1 MLDDAVIVSACRTPI
16 GRFQGALSALRAP
29 ELGAIAVRE
38 ALARA
43 GVAPDEVDQV
53 ALGNVLTAGVGQ
65 NPARQASMLA
75 GVPPEVPAFG
85 VNEVC
90 GSGLKAVALAAQAIR
105 CGDAKIAVAGGQESM
120 SNAPYLLPKARGGFR
135 LGDQAAVDSL
145 IHDGLLDA
153 YHGVHMGETGEIVAE
168 RFGVTREDAD
178 RFASESHA
186 RAAHASECGAF
197 AAEIVPVGLADG
209 RTVERDEGIR
219 PSSTIEALA
228 RLKPAFREAGV
239 VTAGNASQISDGA
252 SALVIASA
260 REAERRRLPVLAR
273 IVAHD
278 DSATRPEWVMEA
290 PIASVRRMLE
300 RAHVA
305 LDEVEL
311 FEHNEA
317 FATASCAVRKELGIP
332 DDRFNVNG
340 GAIALGHPIGASG
353 ARVLT
358 TLLHALRARRG
369 RRGVA
374 TLCLGG
380 GGAVSLLVEAL

>member
-1 MLDDAVIVSACRTPI
+1 
-16 GRFQGALSALRAP
+16 
-29 ELGAIAVRE
+29 
-38 ALARA
+38 
-43 GVAPDEVDQV
+43 
-53 ALGNVLTAGVGQ
+53 
-65 NPARQASMLA
+65 
-75 GVPPEVPAFG
+75 
-85 VNEVC
+85 
-90 GSGLKAVALAAQAIR
+90 
-105 CGDAKIAVAGGQESM
+105 
-120 SNAPYLLPKARGGFR
+120 
-135 LGDQAAVDSL
+135 
-145 IHDGLLDA
+145 
-153 YHGVHMGETGEIVAE
+153 
-168 RFGVTREDAD
+168 
-178 RFASESHA
+178 
-186 RAAHASECGAF
+186 
-197 AAEIVPVGLADG
+197 
-209 RTVERDEGIR
+209 
-219 PSSTIEALA
+219 

-273 IVAHD
+273 IVEHD
-278 DSATRPEWVMEA
+278 
-290 PIASVRRMLE
+290 
-300 RAHVA
+300 
-305 LDEVEL
+305 
-311 FEHNEA
+311 EA